1 MKKLKKTMVSL
12 YNSFSLI
19 TAVIFSL
26 LLLPVAVSHADK
38 IYPFQTAR
46 QESQF
51 NHLLSELRC
60 LVCQNQ
66 DLADSH
72 AGLANDLRMEVYRRV
87 VNGQSDHD
95 IIAYLTD
102 RYGDFILFKPPLKG
116 ITAMLWFAPLI
127 FLIIG
132 MILFWRKFRHP

>member
-1 MKKLKKTMVSL
+1 MCRLMIMVIL
-12 YNSFSLI
+12 M
-19 TAVIFSL
+19 
-26 LLLPVAVSHADK
+26 LPVTMSYADD

-87 VNGQSDHD
+87 VNGESDQD
-95 IIAYLTD
+95 ITAYLTD
-102 RYGDFILFKPPLKG
+102 RYGDFILFKPPLKV

-127 FLIIG
+127 FLSMG
-132 MILFWRKFRHP
+132 LLLFWRKFKSAQS